1 MAVCWVVPR
10 VACSVDSMVSATVTL
25 SVLAMVAHWVL
36 MLDISMVESKV
47 A

>member
-1 MAVCWVVPR
+1 MAVCLVVPR
-10 VACSVDSMVSATVTL
+10 VACSVGLLVAATVKL
-25 SVLAMVAHWVL
+25 SALAKVAHWVL